1 MSQRLILVI
10 DDEVDTIDL
19 IEAAFGRRGYEV
31 IGAWNGQTGLQ
42 LARERR
48 PAIILID
55 LMLPEI
61 SGFEV
66 CQQLSHD
73 AATAHIPRVILSAR
87 NSLADQADAL
97 AAGADR
103 YVVKPVGMKV
113 LIGLIEGLIGRPPT
127 AAEVN

>member
-19 IEAAFGRRGYEV
+19 VEAAFQRRGYDV
-31 IGAWNGQTGLQ
+31 LGAWTGPAGLQ
-42 LARERR
+42 LAREHK

-61 SGFEV
+61 NGFDV
-66 CQQLSHD
+66 CRQLRHD
-73 AATAHIPRVILSAR
+73 PITAHIPRVILSAR
-87 NSLADQADAL
+87 ASLTDRSDAA

-103 YVVKPVGMKV
+103 YLMKPVGIKALV
-113 LIGLIEGLIGRPPT
+113 GVVEELLPQTCPT
-127 AAEVN
+127 GDI

>member
-19 IEAAFGRRGYEV
+19 VEAAFQRRGYEV
-31 IGAWNGQTGLQ
+31 IGAWNGHAGLQ

-66 CQQLSHD
+66 CHRLRHD
-73 AATAHIPRVILSAR
+73 PATAHIPRVILSAR
-87 NSLADQADAL
+87 ASYIDQADAV

-103 YVVKPVGMKV
+103 YLMKPVGIKALV
-113 LIGLIEGLIGRPPT
+113 SAVEDLLP
-127 AAEVN
+127 